1 MQRVTLSCVTGL
13 SLMALASLQGCGE
26 RQYPNLGRI
35 SDTGPVM
42 SSDEQKQVIDKARK
56 DAGVKTEGE
65 SKP

>member
-1 MQRVTLSCVTGL
+1 
-13 SLMALASLQGCGE
+13 MALASLQGCGE